1 MITIKIPNEDIFQRM
16 LQWRD
21 SNKDSVRDI
30 QSNGIKSGII
40 EFNNY
45 YQQHFEVFGDLIFM
59 EILGHD
65 MKVQFI
71 YNPKTWKLLWKEV
84 SMPEDFVYSPHDA
97 IQDMLTT
104 YATSMALIKEGH
116 GFIKSSNGDYAITM

>member
-30 QSNGIKSGII
+30 QSNGIESGII

-45 YQQHFEVFGDLIFM
+45 YRQHFEVIGDLIFM
-59 EILGHD
+59 EILGQD

-84 SMPEDFVYSPHDA
+84 SMPEDFIYSPHDA

-104 YATSMALIKEGH
+104 YATSMALIKERH
-116 GFIKSSNGDYAITM
+116 GIIKSSNGDYAITM